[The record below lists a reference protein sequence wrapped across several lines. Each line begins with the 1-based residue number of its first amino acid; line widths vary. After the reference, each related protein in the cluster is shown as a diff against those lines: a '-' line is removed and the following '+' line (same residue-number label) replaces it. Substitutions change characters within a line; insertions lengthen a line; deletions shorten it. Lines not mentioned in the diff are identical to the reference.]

1 MAHLATLSDYKFE
14 NAAEDVRGANLYGEN
29 DEKLGTIDDV
39 ILDHGNGGIRYVVID
54 SNGWLPGGQYLI
66 PAHRIQPYHK
76 HENDFYA
83 DLDKERIKMFP
94 PYDKKALESEESW
107 RNYEDRYEAVW
118 TEDPVEH
125 RAGSTHNITPPPGE
139 MTSSGGGRIPESE
152 VEREPSRIAREDNIG
167 IVERNA
173 GGQITESTPAGIHYG
188 AADVTYEPGRQV
200 SRPIDL
206 GENRWSRFQQSVRRD
221 RERIAGTCGI
231 CGRGSRR
238 VA

>member
-14 NAAEDVRGANLYGEN
+14 DAADDVRGANLYGEN

-39 ILDHGNGGIRYVVID
+39 VLDHSNGGIRYVVID
-54 SNGWLPGGQYLI
+54 SNGWLPGGKYII

-125 RAGSTHNITPPPGE
+125 RAGSTHNITPQPGE
-139 MTSSGGGRIPESE
+139 MAPGISGGGSIPESE
-152 VEREPSRIAREDNIG
+152 IEKSPRHIADRDP
-167 IVERNA
+167 A
-173 GGQITESTPAGIHYG
+173 ESTINVSQPFNTPTAAGLRHG
-188 AADVTYEPGRQV
+188 EGDATYEPGKQV

-221 RERIAGTCGI
+221 RERIVGTCGI
-231 CGRGSRR
+231 CGGTRK